1 MIWILIIISIGVFI
15 LGNFLFNNTEL
26 EFTAI
31 SLIWGAVIT
40 FLGGLIFLIV
50 CIDGI
55 VSGRVIDKKINLYK
69 EQNKNIEQKI
79 ELVVREYKNFE
90 KDTFTELKSD
100 SYITLVNLYPELKSD
115 KMVQQQINLYTKN
128 NKKITELK
136 EEKINITVYKWW
148 VYFGK

>member
-1 MIWILIIISIGVFI
+1 MIWILIIISIGLFI
-15 LGNFLFNNTEL
+15 LGNYILSNTDLEL
-26 EFTAI
+26 TATG
-31 SLIWGAVIT
+31 LILGSIIT
-40 FLGGLIFLIV
+40 FLGGLIFLIT

-55 VSGRVIDKKINLYK
+55 VSGRVIDKKIYLYK
-69 EQNKNIEQKI
+69 NQNKNIEKKI
-79 ELVVREYKNFE
+79 ELVVKEYKNFE
-90 KDTFTELKSD
+90 KDTFTELKSE

-136 EEKINITVYKWW
+136 EEKINITIYKWW

>member
-1 MIWILIIISIGVFI
+1 MIWILIIISIWLFI

-26 EFTAI
+26 EFPAI

-115 KMVQQQINLYTKN
+115 KIVQQQINLYTKN

-136 EEKINITVYKWW
+136 EKK
-148 VYFGK
+148 